1 MEILSVKPIV
11 VNSGANPRSSTGFGP
26 NWTFVKIVTDENL
39 VGYGELFVTG
49 RSDTLVTLIREM
61 GQSLIGQDSSR
72 ILHLWTQIYRGA
84 RYQLGVDGMAV
95 LSGIELALWDLA
107 GKRVG
112 LPVHQLVGGRTRDWV
127 EVYASGTYIN
137 GANDLEEGV
146 QRAREHGF
154 RALKFN
160 PHPKA
165 SSATRHEWR
174 NSLLNRVE
182 RVRTAAG
189 DEMGL
194 ALDYHGRDL
203 SSAPAVG
210 LLRDLESYRLLFL
223 EEPTLC
229 NNVDSLVRVKSVSRI
244 PIAAGERSI
253 SRENVKE
260 VIEKEAVDYF
270 QPEIT
275 ACGGFAEV
283 LKMAGW
289 AEMHH
294 ITIWPHHA
302 GSFLSLV
309 IGAHVAAATTNFGM
323 MECNIHIDHPRARE
337 LFPGFSKI
345 DSGRLMLPSGP
356 GWGLNFDEEAAKRY
370 PSKPFVRATHWASDG
385 SVSYK

>member
-1 MEILSVKPIV
+1 MKIIEITPIV
-11 VNSGANPRSSTGFGP
+11 VSSGESPHSSTGFGP
-26 NWTFVKIVTDENL
+26 NWTFVKIATDEDL
-39 VGYGELFVTG
+39 VGYGELFITG
-49 RSDTLVTLIREM
+49 RSDTLVTLIGEM
-61 GQSLIGQDSSR
+61 RQLLIGQDSSR

-84 RYQLGVDGMAV
+84 RYPLGVDGMAV

-107 GKRVG
+107 GKRAN
-112 LPVHQLVGGRTRDWV
+112 LPVHQLVGGHTRDWV
-127 EVYASGTYIN
+127 EVYASGIYIN
-137 GANDLEEGV
+137 GADNLEEGV

-165 SSATRHEWR
+165 SGGTVHEWR
-174 NSLLNRVE
+174 SSLLERVE
-182 RVRTAAG
+182 RVRTEAG
-189 DEMGL
+189 EEIGL

-203 SSAPAVG
+203 SPALAVD
-210 LLRDLESYRLLFL
+210 LLRDLEPYRLLFL
-223 EEPTLC
+223 EEPALS
-229 NNVDSLVRVKSVSRI
+229 NNVDSLVRVKSASRI
-244 PIAAGERSI
+244 PIAAGERCI
-253 SRENVKE
+253 SRESARE

-283 LKMAGW
+283 LTMARW
-289 AEMHH
+289 AELHH

-323 MECNIHIDHPRARE
+323 MECNIHIDHSRARE

-345 DSGRLMLPSGP
+345 ENGRLSLPDAP
-356 GWGLNFDEEAAKRY
+356 GWGLELDEEAAKYY
-370 PSKPFVRATHWASDG
+370 PAQPFARQNHWSADG
-385 SVSYK
+385 SVSYQ